1 VARST
6 ERQLSNPARRHFLA
20 ASGAMA
26 GRVAAVAVLAS
37 AALSLSAVSSP
48 AKAGGGGGPAGGVGH
63 GGGSGRPNCFVKGT
77 RILTPQGEARIED
90 LRIGDLVA
98 TVRGEA
104 LPIKWLGRNTY
115 KKSGPAWP
123 KSVIPIRLSRF
134 AIDENTPHTDLYL
147 SPGHALFID
156 GSLIPVKYLVNGTS
170 VVPAMPPGMETIEY
184 FQIVF
189 DTHEVIWAE
198 GVPAETFVAN
208 DKAAYEVFTNFV
220 EYERLYPTD
229 SYAIAPLVPE
239 LNTGGRAHLRA
250 LLSVGLSYFID
261 VHNPLDDADDTY
273 DRIAARAEELELV
286 A

>member
-1 VARST
+1 
-6 ERQLSNPARRHFLA
+6 
-20 ASGAMA
+20 MA
-26 GRVAAVAVLAS
+26 GRVAAGAVLAS
-37 AALSLSAVSSP
+37 AALSSSAV
-48 AKAGGGGGPAGGVGH
+48 AGGGGGGGN
-63 GGGSGRPNCFVKGT
+63 GGGGGGNGGGGGGNGGGGPSCFVKGT

-98 TVRGEA
+98 TVRGED
-104 LPIKWLGRNTY
+104 LPLKWLGRNAY

-147 SPGHALFID
+147 SPAHALLID
-156 GSLIPVKYLVNGTS
+156 GSLIPVTYFVNGTS
-170 VVPAMPPGMETIEY
+170 IVPAIPPGMETIEY
-184 FQIVF
+184 FHIVF

-198 GVPAETFVAN
+198 GVPAETFWAN

-229 SYAIAPLVPE
+229 SYAIAPLAPT
-239 LNTGGRAHLRA
+239 LNTGWRAHLRA
-250 LLSVGLSYFID
+250 LLSVGLSYYN
-261 VHNPLDDADDTY
+261 NPLDDADNTY
-273 DRIAARAEELELV
+273 ERIAARAEELELV